1 MSNGKQCPHGSMPSF
16 PPSPPSPDPAA
27 PASRDESFFCSRSSP
42 RVLLTPPF
50 SVPPCSAGADGQ
62 EMEERR
68 LEAVRGG
75 AAEMGWTRGQIA
87 AWLKCCT
94 QRGQC
99 VSLPRPHP
107 QTTRGEIFIF
117 PPVDEGKKPCKKQG
131 AGIINFTMR
140 LARRANWRCDLG
152 VLRRHRTARSRW
164 PG

>member
-1 MSNGKQCPHGSMPSF
+1 MVKSSMGGTLTTLHPAHKTSKPPHWRSF
-16 PPSPPSPDPAA
+16 QPCRTVSSAPTAPCPPSLPLLPARTLPPPPHATKA
-27 PASRDESFFCSRSSP
+27 FFV
-42 RVLLTPPF
+42 RVLRPGFFSRPPF

-117 PPVDEGKKPCKKQG
+117 PPVD
-131 AGIINFTMR
+131 
-140 LARRANWRCDLG
+140 ARQKAL
-152 VLRRHRTARSRW
+152 
-164 PG
+164 